1 MALQAQSVPAEHAWW
16 PRRTLAPVDLTL
28 QLGQEQQLRV
38 SPTLIVLNQLLA
50 LSSQELQQLVQQ
62 ELAENPALELV
73 EGHPCPTCGT
83 PSIGPLCPFCEQ
95 PTRPQT
101 TPPPGPADGTSATLD
116 QIGDDYYY
124 GLGDDRRAAGSG

>member
-1 MALQAQSVPAEHAWW
+1 MQLSTHEACQQFAPGVPGG
-16 PRRTLAPVDLTL
+16 TVAPVDLAL

-62 ELAENPALELV
+62 ELAENPSLELI

-83 PSIGPLCPFCEQ
+83 PSVGPLCPFCEQ
-95 PTRPQT
+95 PTKPLPAPSSPQ
-101 TPPPGPADGTSATLD
+101 DVTSLSTD
-116 QIGDDYYY
+116 
-124 GLGDDRRAAGSG
+124 

>member
-1 MALQAQSVPAEHAWW
+1 MKRARNCPGAPGGIV
-16 PRRTLAPVDLTL
+16 APVDLAL

-38 SPTLIVLNQLLA
+38 SPTLIVLIQLLA

-124 GLGDDRRAAGSG
+124 GLGDDRRSAGNGAADG